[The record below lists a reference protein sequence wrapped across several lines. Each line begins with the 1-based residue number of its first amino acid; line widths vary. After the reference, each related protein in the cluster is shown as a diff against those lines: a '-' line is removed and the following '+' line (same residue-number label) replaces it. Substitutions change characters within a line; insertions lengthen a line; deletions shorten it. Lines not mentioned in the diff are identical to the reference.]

1 MTCAELRVRGILRP
15 SLQQLAYYKQ
25 GNRRYQTSP
34 ALCNRTAPSRPIGR
48 IASPQKFSEYYLHFP
63 GILNDP
69 FCYMTLL
76 AIVNDPFC
84 NESRSDAA
92 LTAAA
97 KIANAFNGPDNTRK
111 LSLILGDLHPI

>member
-1 MTCAELRVRGILRP
+1 
-15 SLQQLAYYKQ
+15 
-25 GNRRYQTSP
+25 
-34 ALCNRTAPSRPIGR
+34 
-48 IASPQKFSEYYLHFP
+48 
-63 GILNDP
+63 
-69 FCYMTLL
+69 MTLL